1 MDVIN
6 PTYIHIQ
13 FYGPKLVMHAI
24 PHVSSLQ
31 AHALDMHPEK
41 ILQYDYELH
50 KL

>member
-13 FYGPKLVMHAI
+13 FYGPKLVMRAI
-24 PHVSSLQ
+24 PRVSSLQ

-41 ILQYDYELH
+41 ILRYNHELD